1 MAYREMWE
9 IEVRH
14 SGLNKYRHI
23 RGSDRSVVEQKA
35 RAQEQAWNEMWEKK
49 SAADLNKREKE
60 AAIRSKEEKKE
71 LAIAKTIE
79 AKDAIKQIETLLLNT
94 LAINDA
100 IDWKSLLDSKS
111 FQQKKPTAPKFAQ
124 IPTEPD
130 RSEAKYQPAIGFL
143 EKLFSQLRA

>member
-49 SAADLNKREKE
+49 SAADLNKREKDFE
-60 AAIRSKEEKKE
+60 AQVKKH
-71 LAIAKTIE
+71 
-79 AKDAIKQIETLLLNT
+79 
-94 LAINDA
+94 
-100 IDWKSLLDSKS
+100 S
-111 FQQKKPTAPKFAQ
+111 
-124 IPTEPD
+124 
-130 RSEAKYQPAIGFL
+130 
-143 EKLFSQLRA
+143 